1 MNKKLEFQIQSSQGK
16 LINYREILTTLQSSK
31 SNLETVILSS
41 NPNRSKIIELKQLQI
56 NLETKLQT
64 LKKSLTTSTNYI
76 NNKTQDYVLLDTKY
90 DNKLLEEDNI
100 LKDEL
105 KRIEEQIIETHINH
119 EKDIKLAYID
129 KTELLSNIDLLN
141 SELALQN
148 NIITELQMKAHSSR
162 KQILNELH
170 IKKQDKNISNQH
182 ITNLKD
188 NEKKFTEQLLYLETT
203 NLKLLDFKKLIVE
216 SEYTIDFDKTKLINY
231 YEEYAEY
238 KLGTYINT
246 YLDTLPDTYLDT
258 LPDTYLDTQLS
269 INEKLVILDNV
280 INSNQSRILYIKKK
294 YDKNILS
301 NSIII
306 KNIIEKYNNTHN
318 NIHNKKVIGFKDQF
332 RIEREKGNQLETI
345 IADIYNKYNTFEIN
359 IIAIINNKL
368 VIAIQDLEN
377 DKIRA
382 IERLTIMK
390 QRIIEEFKNEQI
402 NTNSIIDNTK
412 SNLFNM
418 RIEFDN
424 IKSDL
429 ENTKQMLESEN
440 KFESELDK
448 INIEINKYQTII
460 QQIENDIVKLT
471 SRTI

>member
-188 NEKKFTEQLLYLETT
+188 NEKNFTEQLLYLETT
-203 NLKLLDFKKLIVE
+203 NLNLLDFKKLIVE
-216 SEYTIDFDKTKLINY
+216 SEYTIDFDKSKLINY

-238 KLGTYINT
+238 KLGTY
-246 YLDTLPDTYLDT
+246 LDTLP
-258 LPDTYLDTQLS
+258 DTQLS

-440 KFESELDK
+440 QFESELDK